1 MPFNTSVTRGT
12 GPSYAAATPGVNPL
26 IPEDVQTEIIKGATN
41 KSAALSML
49 KKRTMGTQQQRLP
62 VLATKPTAYWV
73 TGDTGIKQT
82 TSLSWENLF
91 LNAEEIAVNV
101 PIPINVLEDST
112 YKLWDEVK
120 PEVEEA
126 IAFALDM
133 AVFFGQNK
141 PASWP
146 SSIVDHAH
154 AAGNVITV
162 GTQTPND
169 IASEL
174 NAVMGAVEADG
185 YSVNGFYFRMNVMAT
200 LRGLRATT
208 GEFVYLPA
216 NPGLA
221 NTSFKGNVY
230 GLPAVASPTGTFEA
244 YDAAIVGT
252 PWPAKVVC
260 GQWDAGLLGVRQD
273 VKGELF
279 REGVI
284 TDGSGVIQFNLM
296 QQDMVNMRFVARY
309 AFVIANPPNRLQPTA
324 ASRSPFGILRD
335 ATN

>member
-1 MPFNTSVTRGT
+1 VPFNSVVSRGT
-12 GPSYAAATPGVNPL
+12 GASYTGATPGVNPL

-62 VLATKPTAYWV
+62 VLSTKPTAYWV

-82 TSLSWENLF
+82 TTLSWENLF

-126 IAFALDM
+126 IAFALDS
-133 AVFFGQNK
+133 AVFFGINK

-146 SSIVDHAH
+146 ASIVSHAET
-154 AAGNVITV
+154 ALNTVTV
-162 GTQTPND
+162 GGAIPND
-169 IASEL
+169 IGGEI
-174 NAVMGAVEADG
+174 NALMAAVESDG
-185 YSVNGFYFRMNVMAT
+185 YSVDGFYMRNNVQST
-200 LRGLRATT
+200 LRGLRASDNQ
-208 GEFVYLPA
+208 FIFLPS

-221 NTSFKGNVY
+221 NTAFKGNVY

-244 YDAAIVGT
+244 YDTATANA
-252 PWPAKVVC
+252 AKVIA
-260 GQWDAGLLGVRQD
+260 GDWDAGLIGVRQD

-309 AFVIANPPNRLQPTA
+309 AFVIANPPNRLQPNA
-324 ASRSPFGILRD
+324 AVRSPFAVLKD
-335 ATN
+335 LA